1 MLIPDLMVLARR
13 KLGPGARYFFSVDR
27 SGDRA
32 HATAEVF
39 CSARPGANVPDERKT
54 ARIVG
59 RAPFV
64 PLEHDHAGTQ
74 LLDPSRDAAVLVLAK
89 TLATL
94 PDAP

>member
-54 ARIVG
+54 ARIASLISARVAIPVDKMIG
-59 RAPFV
+59 FPVEAIFSIKGISTSSN
-64 PLEHDHAGTQ
+64 E
-74 LLDPSRDAAVLVLAK
+74 
-89 TLATL
+89 ATL
-94 PDAP
+94 